1 MHEHYFR
8 KIPTAII
15 IKLKASNEA
24 HCMKLIFEEILGI
37 KYLFCR
43 YHTLKPNAFTRHQD
57 GWQ

>member
-15 IKLKASNEA
+15 IKLKASNDA

-37 KYLFCR
+37 K
-43 YHTLKPNAFTRHQD
+43 
-57 GWQ
+57 